1 MPPLRPALSGPPC
14 RRPVLLPPVPSH
26 PPSVFPGRP
35 RPVPPHPLPALFR
48 PLRRHPEPVSSP
60 AIRPACPP
68 AFPEPSRRQ
77 TRVAPFDGT
86 LMIAPALR
94 PAGCNP
100 PLSSET
106 CFRRPEAACERI
118 ERLAR
123 RDHVVGVSLVGHA
136 VQILAVA
143 LPLGL
148 HGARRL
154 RAALLAADE
163 DALAG
168 PQPNGVE
175 RRIVLDEGPERD
187 GIAARNGIE
196 RLALGHGVGVERLA
210 QFALRRRARRLRR
223 EGYLEL
229 RARLQPSGRGGIETQ
244 DHPFAHAVGPRQSV
258 ERFALPD
265 GVDIVFRAVD
275 HHDRLRLSGRERRSR
290 APQEHHED
298 QTESLHRRDLT
309 FGVVL
314 FAEAQFRDYLL
325 GVEREIAVHHPC
337 VVARLCFEHLA
348 DRTALVLAESEDL
361 HPFVV
366 VDDAAGV
373 VDALAARRIFGQRVH
388 VVGQIV
394 VAVELGLQHLVGRRR
409 VGFGRVGVFELL
421 AAIEAVGRHQRA
433 LLLLVED
440 VLHVDEPPPL
450 EVHVDARTHE
460 LLDQNRQIEAVRVE
474 TAEVAAAD
482 ELFERLGHLREGR
495 ALLHVVVRDAVHGR
509 SLLRDVHPGIEAAC
523 FRDLLAVGHDLDQRD
538 LDDAVLR
545 RIHAGGF
552 EVEED
557 DGAFEV
563 ELHFGAFA
571 YALIIIGMS
580 SMSVELVCLSS

>member
-1 MPPLRPALSGPPC
+1 MVLPVLPVADERAYLGLELPVRPVRIDQRDLLAAVGQIGRLVVLALGRGGHLEQHVAVDARDVGQRRDHGNASQLGEADDGLQRLFVDGPHDEIGVAERLVLLDDPAHRLRIALRVEQVHMHRVARALHAVQSEQKTLIEFEVVGIGDAVYRQRQHQRHAQRLAASERPEIDFQPRRIARPHGIRAGQPAEKRIRRKPAELRLRGSGRNAPCRRFVLPCPGRPVGAPYCFRRCRRILRPFSPGGLGLCRRIRFRLCSGRSAGIPSRSRLRPSGPPVLRLSRSRPAGRRA
-14 RRPVLLPPVPSH
+14 RRPV
-26 PPSVFPGRP
+26 
-35 RPVPPHPLPALFR
+35 
-48 PLRRHPEPVSSP
+48 RRHLDD
-60 AIRPACPP
+60 RPGLEARGLQS
-68 AFPEPSRRQ
+68 AVE
-77 TRVAPFDGT
+77 
-86 LMIAPALR
+86 LR
-94 PAGCNP
+94 
-100 PLSSET
+100 ET

-309 FGVVL
+309 FGGCS
-314 FAEAQFRDYLL
+314 FR
-325 GVEREIAVHHPC
+325 GSAVP
-337 VVARLCFEHLA
+337 
-348 DRTALVLAESEDL
+348 
-361 HPFVV
+361 
-366 VDDAAGV
+366 
-373 VDALAARRIFGQRVH
+373 
-388 VVGQIV
+388 
-394 VAVELGLQHLVGRRR
+394 
-409 VGFGRVGVFELL
+409 
-421 AAIEAVGRHQRA
+421 
-433 LLLLVED
+433 
-440 VLHVDEPPPL
+440 
-450 EVHVDARTHE
+450 
-460 LLDQNRQIEAVRVE
+460 
-474 TAEVAAAD
+474 
-482 ELFERLGHLREGR
+482 
-495 ALLHVVVRDAVHGR
+495 
-509 SLLRDVHPGIEAAC
+509 
-523 FRDLLAVGHDLDQRD
+523 
-538 LDDAVLR
+538 
-545 RIHAGGF
+545 
-552 EVEED
+552 
-557 DGAFEV
+557 
-563 ELHFGAFA
+563 
-571 YALIIIGMS
+571 
-580 SMSVELVCLSS
+580 